1 MIKDF
6 CYPDPKHPGFYICPW
21 DHGDSPHLKVDPGMY
36 PNVMDQLAEIW
47 GEGFEEGV
55 SQALAQANWSRMDAP
70 VNPYRVFTP
79 DEK

>member
-1 MIKDF
+1 
-6 CYPDPKHPGFYICPW
+6 
-21 DHGDSPHLKVDPGMY
+21 MY